1 MLLARK
7 NLIFEAI
14 GQLNE
19 SNAPPMPSE
28 DRHPGLAVFVCV
40 CVSLSLCL
48 VECIWRPFLQVT
60 SNTNGTELI
69 NFLLQ
74 ELPSPSQILGSSLPV
89 KGEEV
94 GEMWQWTMGQKRT
107 CGHPNIRM
115 HGTCTFR
122 PSTEMAMAGGRGGTP
137 KVKETRL

>member
-40 CVSLSLCL
+40 CVSLSLSGGVHL
-48 VECIWRPFLQVT
+48 ETFFAGDFQY
-60 SNTNGTELI
+60 
-69 NFLLQ
+69 
-74 ELPSPSQILGSSLPV
+74 
-89 KGEEV
+89 
-94 GEMWQWTMGQKRT
+94 QW
-107 CGHPNIRM
+107 N
-115 HGTCTFR
+115 
-122 PSTEMAMAGGRGGTP
+122 
-137 KVKETRL
+137 